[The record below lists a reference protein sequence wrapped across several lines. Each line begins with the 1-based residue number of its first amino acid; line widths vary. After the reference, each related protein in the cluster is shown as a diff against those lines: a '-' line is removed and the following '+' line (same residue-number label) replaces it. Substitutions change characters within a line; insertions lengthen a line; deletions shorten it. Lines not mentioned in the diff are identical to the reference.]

1 MTRTLLSRD
10 GASTIFLSVMAF
22 SLPLAVLGE
31 MVAMFLHRG
40 TVDTDLATG
49 ADVFGWL
56 FTVAFV
62 LTFCLTVFIEN
73 RKVPQR
79 AR

>member
-31 MVAMFLHRG
+31 LAAISMHGGPM
-40 TVDTDLATG
+40 DTDIATG

-62 LTFCLTVFIEN
+62 LTFCLTIFVEN
-73 RKVPQR
+73 RQPSRR